1 MEIIEGKL
9 KRWGNSFGIIVP
21 SETIAAR
28 KLKENGKI
36 RYIILMDSSEVL
48 KETFGIGKGKLT
60 KSGQQIKDE
69 LRKELYN

>member
-9 KRWGNSFGIIVP
+9 KRWGNSLGIIVP
-21 SETIAAR
+21 SETIVAR

-36 RYIILMDSSEVL
+36 RFIILKDSSKVL
-48 KETFGIGKGKLT
+48 HETFGMLKGKLT

-69 LRKELYN
+69 LRKELY